1 MSISIFSL
9 TKGGYGLAKELNKDY
24 PEAHMYVSEKIGQPP
39 HYLMAGNMKNCV
51 AEAFKRD
58 TALIF
63 IMATGIVVRML
74 APLLKHKAEDP
85 AVIVIDEKGRH
96 VISLLSGHIGG
107 GNQLSIEIADKLK
120 STPVITT
127 SSDVQGKI
135 AVDVLAINNDL
146 LIGSMKDARIFA
158 SHIVNDEAVQLIT
171 DGKVRLKLD
180 DKWTVNPMPLVE
192 EDHILY
198 ISPIKPNF
206 TPGLKLIPK
215 NIVIGIGCRRGKSKE
230 SILKAVRKALL
241 SLNIDMRS
249 LYKIATVDVKAD
261 EIGLIEAAKTL
272 SLPLEIVDR
281 KAIKEIDHQFE
292 GSDFVQK
299 TIGVRTVCEPSAL
312 LASNKVGRF
321 LMEKTAYDGITIAV
335 WEEAYEIR

>member
-9 TKGGYGLAKELNKDY
+9 TKGGYGLAKELNNHY
-24 PEAHMYVSEKIGQPP
+24 PEAHMYVSAKIGQPP
-39 HYLMAGNMKNCV
+39 HQLMDGDMKACV

-58 TALIF
+58 TAIVF

-96 VISLLSGHIGG
+96 VINLLSGHIGG
-107 GNQLSIEIADKLK
+107 GNQLTMEIADKLK

-135 AVDVLAINNDL
+135 AVDVLAINNKLVID
-146 LIGSMKDARIFA
+146 SMKDATTFA
-158 SHIVNDEAVQLIT
+158 SHVVNDEAVQLVT
-171 DGKVRLKLD
+171 DGKVLLELD
-180 DKWTVNPMPLVE
+180 GQWTVNPE
-192 EDHILY
+192 NFDDEDYVLY
-198 ISPIKPNF
+198 ISPINPSF
-206 TPGLKLIPK
+206 TPGLRLVPK
-215 NIVIGIGCRRGKSKE
+215 NIVLGIGCRRGKSKE
-230 SILKAVRKALL
+230 AILEAIKSAVS

-249 LYKIATVDVKAD
+249 LYKIGTVDVKAD
-261 EIGLIEAAKTL
+261 EIGLIQAAKAL

-281 KAIKEIDHQFE
+281 SAIKEIDHQFE
-292 GSDFVQK
+292 GSDFVEK

-312 LASNKVGRF
+312 LASNKAGRF